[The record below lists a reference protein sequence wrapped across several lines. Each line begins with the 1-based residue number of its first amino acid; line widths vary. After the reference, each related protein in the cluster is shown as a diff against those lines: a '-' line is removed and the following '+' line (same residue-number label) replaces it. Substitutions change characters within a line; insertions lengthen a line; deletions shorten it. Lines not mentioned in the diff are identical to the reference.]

1 MPYDLLILDVIKSLA
16 GAFFGATLAFAFE
29 RWKKNREE
37 RNKRMN
43 CCRITQ
49 FGLFCRVNTLNNIL
63 RQYLTPQQQNL
74 NRWAELLP
82 TLVVDEQPGI
92 PLDELSFLLDNVEP
106 NLLRDL
112 YIAQTKYATYI
123 QIIRTRDRLHEDFQ
137 VDCKKGTAGENDKV
151 VLTQL
156 TDELYD
162 EIQPTIDYL
171 TAVHDRLAGFM
182 RKVFPGCNVLTF
194 EMKDIEQTISQ
205 GHSHYF
211 AGKDGR

>member
-82 TLVVDEQPGI
+82 TLVVDEQPRI
-92 PLDELSFLLDNVEP
+92 PLDELSFLLDSVEP

-112 YIAQTKYATYI
+112 YIAQSKYGTYI
-123 QIIRTRDRLHEDFQ
+123 QLIRTHSLQRSNITMKRKRIFSGGCLYAVDF
-137 VDCKKGTAGENDKV
+137 GT
-151 VLTQL
+151 
-156 TDELYD
+156 
-162 EIQPTIDYL
+162 
-171 TAVHDRLAGFM
+171 
-182 RKVFPGCNVLTF
+182 
-194 EMKDIEQTISQ
+194 S
-205 GHSHYF
+205 
-211 AGKDGR
+211 